1 MFGCWLVFRDDM
13 TKQCII
19 LNWPLQRTTGRL
31 YFSWEWCILMA
42 STVSPIW
49 WEYFAVCGHFFHLFY
64 FHCESS
70 VLVGQWEGHPVCKKL
85 GVALLLWQFDKSL
98 IAPVFT
104 ITSIVLSSNKVQN
117 EEPGW
122 PGKRLLNEWRV
133 RAWWTSTHVH
143 ENAFVFISQPVVMT
157 VMMGTTHV
165 SHYNW
170 YWPLLND
177 VSTCELFLVLTNPAV
192 LLSQPTYKFTET
204 YTKTLIACY
213 LRIIQ
218 SFNMCVTCQY
228 NSSQMSSRSAPLML
242 QLYGTREIR

>member
-1 MFGCWLVFRDDM
+1 MLAGIQRRHDKAMHYFELAASENDWQAIFQLGVMYFDGIHCEPDM
-13 TKQCII
+13 VRIFCSLWT
-19 LNWPLQRTTGRL
+19 
-31 YFSWEWCILMA
+31 
-42 STVSPIW
+42 
-49 WEYFAVCGHFFHLFY
+49 FFHLSY